1 MLVSMDVDGV
11 DVSGCSWMLDDTY
24 RKSSHAFSERFEFF
38 STTASNNLSE
48 CCVISFLTANEAW
61 IIEMRRA
68 KRKQVP

>member
-1 MLVSMDVDGV
+1 
-11 DVSGCSWMLDDTY
+11 MLDDAY

-61 IIEMRRA
+61 IMEMRRA